1 MDLSHLQP
9 VIAALHATPQ
19 RLVFE
24 FSGAGS
30 LALWWLHSVAGS
42 SRTVLEATDRYA
54 TRSLADLI
62 GHTPTT
68 FVAATTASAMARQA
82 YQRALALRDDQAPVL
97 GVACTA
103 SIATDHPKRGD
114 HRGVVATC
122 DDQRLM
128 LYSLT
133 LAKGRRE
140 RLAEETLVSRLVI
153 HAICAACSLDLVLPL
168 DLSADDRLITSWSRP
183 GTLEIVAQ
191 LLAGTITTVTVY
203 ADGHC
208 VADQPVKGA
217 LLSGSFNPLHSGHI
231 KLAETAA
238 RRLGLPALFELP
250 VINADKGSLT
260 LEEILRRLTQFY
272 GQHTLVLSRAPLFRD
287 KADLFPGSVF
297 VIGYDTAIRLVAPHY
312 YGDTAAMH
320 AALDAIRA
328 AGCRFLVAGRSVEGH
343 FHTLDDVPV
352 PPAYQDL
359 FLALPADEFRV
370 DLSSTELRRRA
381 GKS

>member
-9 VIAALHATPQ
+9 VIAALHTTPQ
-19 RLVFE
+19 RLVYE

-30 LALWWLHSVAGS
+30 LALWWLHRVAGS
-42 SRTVLEATDRYA
+42 SRTVLEATDRYSA
-54 TRSLADLI
+54 RSLADLI
-62 GHTPTT
+62 GHMPTT

-82 YQRALALRDDQAPVL
+82 YQRALTLRDNHTPVL

-103 SIATDHPKRGD
+103 SIATDRRKHGN

-122 DDQRLM
+122 DDQRLT

-133 LAKGRRE
+133 LVKGHRD
-140 RLAEETLVSRLVI
+140 RLAEETLVSQLVI
-153 HAICAACSLDLVLPL
+153 HAIGMAWGLDPALPL
-168 DLSADDRLITSWSRP
+168 DLSADDTLTTSWSRP
-183 GTLEIVAQ
+183 GTLETVAE
-191 LLAGTITTVTVY
+191 LLAAKVTTVTVY

-208 VADQPVKGA
+208 VANQPVSGA

-231 KLAETAA
+231 QLAETAA
-238 RRLGLPALFELP
+238 RQLGLPALFELP

-312 YGDTAAMH
+312 YGGVAAMH
-320 AALDAIRA
+320 TALAAIRA
-328 AGCRFLVAGRSVEGH
+328 AGCRFLVAGRSVEGR

-352 PPAYQDL
+352 PADYQDL
-359 FLALPADEFRV
+359 FLALPASDFRV
-370 DLSSTELRRRA
+370 DLSSTELRQQA
-381 GKS
+381 G

>member
-19 RLVFE
+19 RLVYE

-42 SRTVLEATDRYA
+42 SRTVLEATDRYTA
-54 TRSLADLI
+54 RSLSDLL
-62 GHTPTT
+62 GHIPTT
-68 FVAATTASAMARQA
+68 FVAATTASAMSRQA
-82 YQRALALRDDQAPVL
+82 YRRALVLRDDHVPVL

-103 SIATDHPKRGD
+103 SIATDRPKRGD

-122 DDQRLM
+122 DDQRLT

-133 LAKGRRE
+133 LVKGHRD
-140 RLAEETLVSRLVI
+140 RLAEETLVSQMVI
-153 HAICAACSLDLVLPL
+153 HAIGVAWGLDPAPALD
-168 DLSADDRLITSWSRP
+168 DLSTDDTLTTSWSRP
-183 GTLEIVAQ
+183 GTLEMVAQ
-191 LLAGTITTVTVY
+191 LLAGEVTTVTVY

-208 VADQPVKGA
+208 VANEPVSGA

-231 KLAETAA
+231 QLAETAA

-250 VINADKGSLT
+250 VINADKGSLA

-272 GQHTLVLSRAPLFRD
+272 GQHTVVLSRAPLFRN

-297 VIGYDTAIRLVAPHY
+297 VIGYDTAIRLLAPHY
-312 YGDTAAMH
+312 YGGAEAMD
-320 AALDAIRA
+320 AALAAIRA
-328 AGCRFLVAGRSVEGH
+328 AGCRFLVAGRSVEGR
-343 FHTLDDVPV
+343 FYTLDDVSV

-359 FLALPADEFRV
+359 FLALPASDFRV
-370 DLSSTELRRRA
+370 DLSSTELRQRA
-381 GKS
+381 G

>member
-19 RLVFE
+19 RLVYE

-54 TRSLADLI
+54 AHSLADLL
-62 GHTPTT
+62 GHMPTT

-82 YQRALALRDDQAPVL
+82 YQRALALRDDHAPVL

-103 SIATDHPKRGD
+103 SIATDRHKRGD

-122 DDQRLM
+122 DDQRLT

-133 LAKGRRE
+133 LAKGHRD
-140 RLAEETLVSRLVI
+140 RLAEETLISQLVV
-153 HAICAACSLDLVLPL
+153 HAIGVACGLDPALPL
-168 DLSADDRLITSWSRP
+168 DLSADDTLTTSWSRP

-191 LLAGTITTVTVY
+191 LLAEEVTTVTVY

-208 VADQPVKGA
+208 MADQPVNGA

-231 KLAETAA
+231 QLAETAA

-250 VINADKGSLT
+250 VINADKGSLA

-272 GQHTLVLSRAPLFRD
+272 GQHTVVLSRAPLFRN

-312 YGDTAAMH
+312 YGGTVAMH
-320 AALDAIRA
+320 AALAAIRA

-352 PPAYQDL
+352 PPDYQDL
-359 FLALPADEFRV
+359 FLGLPASDFRV
-370 DLSSTELRRRA
+370 DLSSTRLREQA
-381 GKS
+381 G